1 MPARWRKNIDL
12 IPAMGVFLF
21 SDAKINFANPI
32 IYRIFAIV
40 KIQDMETAV
49 AYTNTTRTTRLTQT
63 RKTRPVHDDIDLD
76 NDELNAQ
83 VEAGLENFFA
93 RQRELMEGESLPE
106 GCISLEESYRNS
118 INRLNE
124 RYA

>member
-1 MPARWRKNIDL
+1 
-12 IPAMGVFLF
+12 
-21 SDAKINFANPI
+21 
-32 IYRIFAIV
+32 
-40 KIQDMETAV
+40 MEAAV
-49 AYTNTTRTTRLTQT
+49 AYTNNSVSTRLPRT

-76 NDELNAQ
+76 NDELNAR

-93 RQRELMEGESLPE
+93 HQCELMNGESLPE
-106 GCISLEESYRNS
+106 GCMSLEESYRKS

>member
-1 MPARWRKNIDL
+1 
-12 IPAMGVFLF
+12 
-21 SDAKINFANPI
+21 
-32 IYRIFAIV
+32 
-40 KIQDMETAV
+40 METAV
-49 AYTNTTRTTRLTQT
+49 THTNSSVSMNSPRT
-63 RKTRPVHDDIDLD
+63 RKSRPVHDDVDLD

-93 RQRELMEGESLPE
+93 RQRELIDGESLPE
-106 GCISLEESYRNS
+106 GCISLEESYRRS